1 MIYSHFSSSLVG
13 FLPPYVYSCTI
24 VFVHIVVLHA
34 FKCWSLDLYVPATLT
49 WLQTL
54 MFSSSGSLSLQGCE
68 NVAAVAKQSAYP
80 TPYILV
86 SGENYVQ
93 TFLVV
98 DKTIISEIKS
108 CSDIPFGLMAAY
120 FVFNICYP
128 RGCTNLFSFL
138 EVITLNYPSTKVSA
152 TVKYFLSGLYS

>member
-1 MIYSHFSSSLVG
+1 M
-13 FLPPYVYSCTI
+13 
-24 VFVHIVVLHA
+24 
-34 FKCWSLDLYVPATLT
+34 
-49 WLQTL
+49 
-54 MFSSSGSLSLQGCE
+54 
-68 NVAAVAKQSAYP
+68 AKQSAYP

-86 SGENYVQ
+86 SREGGDVQ

-108 CSDIPFGLMAAY
+108 CSDIPFCLMAAY

-128 RGCTNLFSFL
+128 QGCTNLFSFL

-152 TVKYFLSGLYS
+152 TVKYFISGLYN